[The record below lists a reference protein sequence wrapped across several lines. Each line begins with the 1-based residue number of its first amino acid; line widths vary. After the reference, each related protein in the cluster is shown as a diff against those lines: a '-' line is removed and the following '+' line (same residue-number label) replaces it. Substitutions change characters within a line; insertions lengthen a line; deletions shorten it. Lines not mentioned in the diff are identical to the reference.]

1 MTYFRLLLVVFCM
14 VVSVYTIAAI
24 ANDGI
29 NLFTNTLPAVA
40 QVGWPGQFHVDF
52 VTYLALTGLWVA
64 WRHKFTP
71 AGIALGVAASV
82 LGIIF
87 LSLYLL
93 RELKRNGGDVHAL
106 LLGEHHSTSGT
117 RD

>member
-1 MTYFRLLLVVFCM
+1 MTYFRLLLVVFCV

-24 ANDGI
+24 ANDGV
-29 NLFTNTLPAVA
+29 NLFANTLPAIA

-52 VTYLALTGLWVA
+52 FTYLALTGLWVA

-71 AGIALGVAASV
+71 AGIALGVAAAL

-87 LSLYLL
+87 LSIYLL
-93 RELKRNGGDVHAL
+93 RELKRNGGNVPVL
-106 LLGEHHSTSGT
+106 LLGEHHSTSAK
-117 RD
+117 RE